1 MSSTPPGPIREI
13 EPLEA
18 ERLVRAGAVLLD
30 VREPDE
36 WAAGH
41 APAARHLP
49 LGQIDQ
55 ASSVVPAR
63 ADNPVVVVCRSGARS
78 LRAAEA
84 LAGAGYQATNL
95 QSGMRAWAAAGL
107 DVLDASGPPGQVI

>member
-1 MSSTPPGPIREI
+1 MSSTHPTPIREI

-18 ERLVRAGAVLLD
+18 DRLVRSGAVLLD
-30 VREPDE
+30 VREADE

-41 APAARHLP
+41 APVARHLP

-55 ASSVVPAR
+55 ASSVVPASS
-63 ADNPVVVVCRSGARS
+63 DTTVVVVCRSGARS

-84 LAGAGYQATNL
+84 LAGAGYQVINL
-95 QSGMRAWAAAGL
+95 QGGMRAWAAAGL
-107 DVLDASGPPGQVI
+107 DVLDASGAPGQVI